1 MQTIESRFSHIER
14 QLRFQ
19 RALIVFLLIAL
30 LALVGFGALGSVPAL
45 VRAKRFEVVDKDGNV
60 VARPGNF
67 HRGSGAL
74 EIFTR
79 EGEVMVIAS
88 ALSDSGYLK
97 IYREKGEVIFT
108 TDDVGL
114 EK

>member
-1 MQTIESRFSHIER
+1 MTSIESRLASVER

-19 RALIVFLLIAL
+19 RAIIVFLLIAL
-30 LALVGFGALGSVPAL
+30 LAFVGFGALGSVPTL
-45 VRAKRFEVVDKDGNV
+45 IRAKRFEVVDKDGNV
-60 VARPGNF
+60 VARLGHF

-108 TDDVGL
+108 TDDIGL